1 MLSVALPG
9 PTAPSTSR
17 AKAGTEEGARG
28 GKRNAE
34 SRDLQSRAM
43 ARAAAASLASQ
54 SDSEVAAL
62 ADGESD
68 PEDHRRTRQG
78 RWRTL
83 RVCDLGLLQL

>member
-1 MLSVALPG
+1 MICVVYLALQPLLLHGPKPG
-9 PTAPSTSR
+9 LKR
-17 AKAGTEEGARG
+17 ARAAE
-28 GKRNAE
+28 KRNAE

-83 RVCDLGLLQL
+83 QVCDLGLLQL